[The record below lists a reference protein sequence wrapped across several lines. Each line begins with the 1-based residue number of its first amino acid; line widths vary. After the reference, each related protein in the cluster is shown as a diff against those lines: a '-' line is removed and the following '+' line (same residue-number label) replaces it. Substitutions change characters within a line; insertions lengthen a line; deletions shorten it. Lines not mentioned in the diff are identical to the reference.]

1 MCHTQNRK
9 LPARASS
16 GPNVVRRLT
25 AGEFTTA
32 NRNEIYRD
40 KIILRE
46 TGPKA
51 KTSRGMKENGGDG
64 GWNNAI

>member
-1 MCHTQNRK
+1 MPHTK
-9 LPARASS
+9 PKASS
-16 GPNVVRRLT
+16 LSQLRPNVVRRLT
-25 AGEFTTA
+25 VGEFTAA